1 MDVVDENVDD
11 RRAEILLALLDEMRS
26 QPNRSRFVGR
36 GEKAVAPTWLCL
48 ERLR

>member
-1 MDVVDENVDD
+1 MDVIDENVDD

-26 QPNRSRFVGR
+26 QPNRSRFVDGQ
-36 GEKAVAPTWLCL
+36 EQALVPTWSCL